1 MTTERQH
8 QNAERNEPR
17 HHDNQILAENQTT
30 CTHLFF
36 IAAPLTDL
44 VFGSRKL

>member
-8 QNAERNEPR
+8 QNAERNEPRHR

-36 IAAPLTDL
+36 YR
-44 VFGSRKL
+44 SSSY